1 MNDTIAA
8 IATPLGNGAVS
19 IVRISGVESLNII
32 AKLFVAYKLDDISKA
47 EPNKMYLGTLQSE
60 TISDRCLFVYFKAPM
75 SYTGED
81 VVELQL
87 HGGRRIT
94 EEVLSC
100 VLSYG
105 ARLADKGEFT
115 RRAFLNGKISI
126 SQAEGI
132 QAMISEESLSM
143 VNSAYSLAMG
153 AMSKTIESIC
163 GEIIEADAYLEVLL
177 DSEAF
182 EDEESSKLL
191 CGNKINKALGMIT
204 DLIANYK
211 KTRLLSNGIKVSIV
225 GRTNMGKSSILNCL
239 CNYERAIVT
248 DIAGTTRDII
258 NEKIEYKGI
267 NLEIIDTA
275 GVRDSSDVIETIGIE
290 RAINEAKSSDIVLFV
305 VDSTQRITNEDIA
318 IFEKIKDKKVILVI
332 NKIDKSKNE
341 IILEKLF
348 LDMPT
353 VKVSAKSIYENK
365 NIDVL
370 LDTILRETVNVDQ
383 SGGIIVKERHFEH
396 LSKAKECLLDALD
409 AINNGVTYDCIIL
422 DLNNAIK
429 HIRDIEGNEV
439 ATEVID
445 KIFDSFC
452 VGK

>member
-32 AKLFVAYKLDDISKA
+32 SKLFVAYKLDDISKA

-115 RRAFLNGKISI
+115 RRAFLNGKVSI